1 MRRKD
6 IDPKIKQ
13 VLEGLRS
20 VPQRDPVRA
29 ARGKAEFLKQAAG
42 MRLAV
47 SREKENRHNGQS
59 NTIFPAF
66 PRKERAPVF
75 NTLIAIVMAI
85 AVFFGGAATTVYA
98 SQTSLPNQPL
108 YPVKLWIEDVT
119 FALHDDPQIQIQYN
133 LDFSDR
139 RITEMTRMLSN
150 GATIPEDVMIRLQNE
165 LDQVLQLAT
174 GLNDLQMLLQLEKI
188 RQRAENQLQETNT
201 LMAGA
206 PLADQPL
213 LARARA
219 RIQEQVQLATLG
231 GSDPVEYRH
240 QIQQRFHIPSGAGEG
255 APDAGNGPGGT
266 SPTSVPGGNG
276 NGLTGGDSPTG
287 TPSQYGTGAGGDQP
301 TTTPGQYGPGP
312 QSPTSTPQYEDG
324 GNGSSYGNKP

>member
-1 MRRKD
+1 MSNKE
-6 IDPKIKQ
+6 IDLKTKQ
-13 VLEGLRS
+13 ALEELRS
-20 VPQRDPVRA
+20 VPKRDPVRA

-47 SREKENRHNGQS
+47 SREKENRHNRQS

-85 AVFFGGAATTVYA
+85 AVFFGGTATTVYA
-98 SQTSLPNQPL
+98 SQNSLPNQSL

-139 RITEMTRMLSN
+139 RVTEMTRLLSN
-150 GATIPEDVMIRLQNE
+150 GSAIPEEVMTRLQNE
-165 LDQVLQLAT
+165 LDQVLQLAN
-174 GLNDLQMLLQLEKI
+174 GLDNHQMLQQLEKI
-188 RQRAENQLQETNT
+188 RQRAEIQLQETNM
-201 LMAGA
+201 LMAEA
-206 PLADQPL
+206 PVADQPL
-213 LARARA
+213 LTRARA

-231 GSDPVEYRH
+231 GSDPQEYRH
-240 QIQQRFHIPSGAGEG
+240 QIQQRFRIPGGTGEETPG
-255 APDAGNGPGGT
+255 TGNGPGGN

-276 NGLTGGDSPTG
+276 NGLSGEDSPTG
-287 TPSQYGTGAGGDQP
+287 TPSQYGPGVGGDQP
-301 TTTPGQYGPGP
+301 TITPGQYGPGP
-312 QSPTSTPQYEDG
+312 QSPTSTPQYGSG
-324 GNGSSYGNKP
+324 GNGSSSGNKP